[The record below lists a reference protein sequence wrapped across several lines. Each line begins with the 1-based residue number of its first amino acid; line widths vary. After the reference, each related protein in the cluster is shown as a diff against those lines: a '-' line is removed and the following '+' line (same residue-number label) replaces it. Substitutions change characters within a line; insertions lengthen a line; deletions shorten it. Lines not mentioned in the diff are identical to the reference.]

1 MRRFTFLW
9 LCLAP
14 FAASLVACGGSSSSP
29 GSCQYAA
36 PPTTGPGDTLDYFP
50 AEVGRSWVFQEGS
63 FGTVTFTVTGTQQ
76 VGTETAAVFTSSSNS
91 SPVPSSELVVKR
103 LWGVYL
109 IDDGTSDPLTAR
121 TYPELILPF
130 PVQVSP
136 TSEQVRCT
144 SIDAGDL
151 DGDGRGDRADLVE
164 TYSLVSIT
172 ETAVVPAGSFTDVA
186 HLRKDLW
193 MTLNSSSSGSLS
205 VEASQDDYYARGV
218 GRVAA
223 HRTVT
228 VVGGASQSGIIQL
241 ASFALPTPRLLSPG
255 PSPAAAPPPA
265 LAAARPDEPAS
276 FEAATRR
283 LAVSILGGWR

>member
-36 PPTTGPGDTLDYFP
+36 APATGPGDTLDYFP
-50 AEVGRSWVFQEGS
+50 AEVGRSWLYQQAS
-63 FGTVTFTVTGTQQ
+63 FGTVTVTVTGTQQ
-76 VGTETAAVFTSSSNS
+76 VGSETAAVFTSSSTS
-91 SPVPSSELVVKR
+91 SPLPSSELLVTR

-109 IDDGTSDPLTAR
+109 LDDGTSDPVTAR

-130 PVQVSP
+130 PVQASP
-136 TSEQVRCT
+136 TIELVRCT

-164 TYSLVSIT
+164 TSSVVSIT
-172 ETAVVPAGSFTDVA
+172 ETAVIPAGSFTDVV
-186 HLRKDLW
+186 HLRKDLR
-193 MTLNSSSSGSLS
+193 MTLRSSSSGSLS
-205 VEASQDDYYARGV
+205 VEASQDDWYARGV
-218 GRVAA
+218 GRVVA

-228 VVGGASQSGIIQL
+228 VVGGASQSDTIQL
-241 ASFALPTPRLLSPG
+241 TSFALPIPRLASPG
-255 PSPAAAPPPA
+255 PSSAATPTPA
-265 LAAARPDEPAS
+265 LADARHDEPVS
-276 FEAATRR
+276 FEAAARR
-283 LAVSILGGWR
+283 LAVSILGGPR